1 MYTIDY
7 STRLS
12 RLKNRRTDVSIILK
26 SIEQRDQYKY
36 LTESYEQL
44 VENDLY
50 KYVVGAMKPVDDIYT
65 KNTYKEG
72 ERIKNQ
78 LDKIKTPLLGFD
90 YRYQGSVTNNTHI
103 KAHSDID
110 VLVIIDKF
118 TTIESPQVVTN
129 PYRGNPVD
137 DLVELRELCF
147 EHLNKSFPEA
157 IVDNSGAKS
166 IAVEGGSL
174 RRKIDVVP
182 SNWYDTNEYKE
193 KQDETYRGIY
203 ILDYKKKTRYPNTP
217 FKHNKLLEIKD
228 NNTQGKFKMI
238 VRLLKTLK
246 ADADEEINFSSYD
259 IAALMYCMPDRDYN
273 LSFNEILLM
282 KNSIVYIEYI
292 LKNNNERISLDVPDC
307 SRKIFDKDDEKVKE
321 LKKLLKEL
329 KLVCTDLESSMLN
342 EGISIYNKKF
352 Y

>member
-147 EHLNKSFPEA
+147 EHLNKSF
-157 IVDNSGAKS
+157 
-166 IAVEGGSL
+166 
-174 RRKIDVVP
+174 
-182 SNWYDTNEYKE
+182 
-193 KQDETYRGIY
+193 
-203 ILDYKKKTRYPNTP
+203 
-217 FKHNKLLEIKD
+217 
-228 NNTQGKFKMI
+228 
-238 VRLLKTLK
+238 
-246 ADADEEINFSSYD
+246 
-259 IAALMYCMPDRDYN
+259 
-273 LSFNEILLM
+273 
-282 KNSIVYIEYI
+282 
-292 LKNNNERISLDVPDC
+292 
-307 SRKIFDKDDEKVKE
+307 
-321 LKKLLKEL
+321 L
-329 KLVCTDLESSMLN
+329 KL
-342 EGISIYNKKF
+342 
-352 Y
+352 